1 MLITETYNE
10 DCNVIINK
18 DIKVGTLAAEDV
30 RIRAVFEKIG
40 IDYCCNGH
48 VCLGDAI
55 AGNSLTVHEVV
66 ELIEKALKTT
76 AERTKIQNPDDYSNA
91 ELIDYIIDRHHS
103 YLKENLPL
111 IAEKFIKVLNA
122 HEEKHGDE
130 LKFLDK
136 RFNILCEELKAH
148 LNKEEVDFFPQIK
161 AVKANEKY
169 SEEIIALVEQLKN
182 EHNAAGNEFQL
193 MRDISNDFT
202 PPVDACLTFAAL
214 YDDLAALEKDIHEH
228 IHLENNILFVRILE
242 NKN

>member
-1 MLITETYNE
+1 MMITETYNE

-18 DIKVGTLAAEDV
+18 DITVGTLAAEDV
-30 RIRAVFEKIG
+30 RIRALFEQLG
-40 IDYCCNGH
+40 VDYCCNGH
-48 VCLGDAI
+48 MCLGDAI
-55 AGNSLTVHEVV
+55 AGGSLTVEGIA

-76 AERTKIQNPDDYSNA
+76 AEQAKIQNPDDYSNE

-111 IAEKFIKVLNA
+111 ISEKFIKVLNA

-130 LKFLDK
+130 LRFINM

-148 LNKEEVDFFPQIK
+148 LNKEEVDFFPKIK
-161 AVKANEKY
+161 SVKANEKY
-169 SEEIIALVEQLKN
+169 SDEIISLIEQLQN

-202 PPVDACLTFAAL
+202 PPADACLTFTGL
-214 YDDLAALEKDIHEH
+214 YDDLAALEKDLHEH